1 MKQIELTAEA
11 RVLLAAGTRVTVD
24 DATAETIIRLGKARL
39 VAGKQ
44 AKEEKAP
51 SEEVA
56 EEEKAPSEEEKK
68 DESSEEVAKEEKA
81 PSEEEKK
88 EEKAPAKKSAKKK

>member
-68 DESSEEVAKEEKA
+68 DESSEEVAE
-81 PSEEEKK
+81 

>member
-44 AKEEKAP
+44 AEEEKAP

-56 EEEKAPSEEEKK
+56 EEEKAPSEE
-68 DESSEEVAKEEKA
+68 VT
-81 PSEEEKK
+81 
-88 EEKAPAKKSAKKK
+88 EEKAPAKKSPKKK

>member
-11 RVLLAAGTRVTVD
+11 RVLLSAGTRVTVD

-51 SEEVA
+51 SEE
-56 EEEKAPSEEEKK
+56 EKK
-68 DESSEEVAKEEKA
+68 DESSEEVAE
-81 PSEEEKK
+81 
-88 EEKAPAKKSAKKK
+88 EEKAPAKKSSKKK

>member
-11 RVLLAAGTRVTVD
+11 RVLLSAGTRVTVD

-39 VAGKQ
+39 AAGKQ

-51 SEEVA
+51 SEEVTEEVT

-68 DESSEEVAKEEKA
+68 DESSEEVAE
-81 PSEEEKK
+81 
-88 EEKAPAKKSAKKK
+88 EEKAPAKKSSKKK

>member
-11 RVLLAAGTRVTVD
+11 RVLLSAGTRVTVD

-51 SEEVA
+51 SEEVT

-68 DESSEEVAKEEKA
+68 DESSEEVAE
-81 PSEEEKK
+81 
-88 EEKAPAKKSAKKK
+88 EEKAPAKKSSKKK

>member
-68 DESSEEVAKEEKA
+68 DESSEEVA
-81 PSEEEKK
+81 EEEKT
-88 EEKAPAKKSAKKK
+88 PAKKSAKKK

>member
-56 EEEKAPSEEEKK
+56 EEEKAPSEEVAEEEKAPSEEEKK
-68 DESSEEVAKEEKA
+68 DESSEEVAE
-81 PSEEEKK
+81 

>member
-44 AKEEKAP
+44 AKEEKAS
-51 SEEVA
+51 SEEVN

-68 DESSEEVAKEEKA
+68 DESSEEV
-81 PSEEEKK
+81 SE
-88 EEKAPAKKSAKKK
+88 EEKAPAKKSSKKK